1 MAKRK
6 AKNRRPCSAKHA
18 DGSMPRQPTP
28 SLPLTVPLAVPAY
41 WTPDEALAVFE
52 LIDDLRDRIWS
63 IYRPDLQHLM
73 DKQRQPA
80 PGDPSHIDEDD
91 LPF

>member
-6 AKNRRPCSAKHA
+6 EKKRQPGSAKRA
-18 DGSMPRQPTP
+18 EASMSPQPTP
-28 SLPLTVPLAVPAY
+28 SRPLTVPLAVPAY

-73 DKQRQPA
+73 GQQRQPK
-80 PGDPSHIDEDD
+80 PGDPREIDEDD